1 MKPPS
6 FTGTCCVN
14 GDRRFLMHRQSRT
27 GGDNLDE
34 LCVCVIESSVAFAHD
49 MNQRT
54 ECPRLNDLIRHPIIT
69 EVAHQNLEI

>member
-1 MKPPS
+1 MKPTS

-27 GGDNLDE
+27 GGDTLDE
-34 LCVCVIESSVAFAHD
+34 LCVCVIESTVALAHD